1 MRTLLSSLALLTLS
15 CSAALPTAELGE
27 HPKDDYV
34 VVEYP
39 PPPAKVE
46 EPGEAPND
54 ECVWVDGYWQYI
66 GRRWEWRSGEWVRP
80 PSSCR
85 LAPARIA
92 WEEVGAGGPTTNQG
106 TSRELRYRPPRW
118 YPEGQALVNVE
129 SACPSPPVCGGSSP
143 AKSAKVPPP

>member
-1 MRTLLSSLALLTLS
+1 MKLGLSSFVLLPLLGCGASLS
-15 CSAALPTAELGE
+15 TAELGE

-46 EPGEAPND
+46 ETGEAPSD
-54 ECVWVDGYWQYI
+54 RCAWVDGHWEYI
-66 GRRWEWRSGEWVRP
+66 GRRWEWRAGEWVVP
-80 PSSCR
+80 PPLCR

-92 WEEVGAGGPTTNQG
+92 WEE
-106 TSRELRYRPPRW
+106 RELRYHPPRW

-129 SACPSPPVCGGSSP
+129 SACPFPPVCGGP
-143 AKSAKVPPP
+143 GQAKSAKVPPP